1 MEKKQTKLSLL
12 LGELWNSIEAKRKF
26 QLFSLIFFMLI
37 SALVEVISLGAIMPF
52 LAVLISPEEA
62 FQQPTIFFIANKFG
76 LNSADELILPFT
88 LVFISAALIA
98 GMLRILILWG
108 TTLVSV
114 LNGTDLSTKVYRNT
128 LYQPY
133 EVHIQRNSSEV
144 ISGISAKINDVVFR
158 IIQSI
163 LVMIS
168 SFLVIIAIVLVL
180 ILIDPVIALSSF
192 AIFGGT
198 YLVISSIFVK
208 RLAINSKRIADE
220 QTQVV
225 KALQEGLGG
234 IRDVILNRTQDFYTE
249 IYKRADYPLRYALG
263 NNNFLGQSPRFAI
276 EALAIVLISGL
287 AFYLTSSTEGV
298 GKYVPL
304 IGAMALGAQRL
315 LPNLQLSYAS
325 WASIMGSKSS
335 LIDVIEL
342 LESSQDNNQI
352 RKEAK
357 LINFGNSIGLVN
369 ISFKYD
375 SHETPVLKEINLSIK
390 KNSKVG
396 FVGSTGSGKS
406 TLFDIIMGLLN
417 PESGHLLIDNNILLK
432 EDIVGWQR
440 NISHV
445 PQNIYLSDASI
456 AENIAFGVDSDEI
469 DMKKVKQ
476 AAAVA
481 CISTFIESNP
491 KKYDSLVGE
500 RGVKISGGERQRIGI
515 ARAIYKQRRLLILD
529 EATSALDNE
538 TEKEVIKGISNLESK
553 PTILMIAHRLS
564 TIKYCDS
571 IVLLEK
577 GKVVAEG
584 SYEDLLKKSQ
594 SFRNLASEIQNN
606 KGGN

>member
-1 MEKKQTKLSLL
+1 MENERTKLTFLL
-12 LGELWNSIEAKRKF
+12 RELWNSIEAKRKF
-26 QLFSLIFFMLI
+26 QLSFLIFFMLI
-37 SALVEVISLGAIMPF
+37 SALAEVISLGAIMPF

-62 FQQPTIFFIANKFG
+62 FQQPMIFFIANKFG

-88 LVFISAALIA
+88 LVFISAALMA

-114 LNGTDLSTKVYRNT
+114 LNGTDLSIKVYRNT

-133 EVHIQRNSSEV
+133 EVHVQRNSSEV

-180 ILIDPVIALSSF
+180 ILIDPAIALSSF
-192 AIFGGT
+192 VIFGGT
-198 YLVISSIFVK
+198 YFVISSIFVK
-208 RLAINSKRIADE
+208 RLSINSKRIADE

-249 IYKRADYPLRYALG
+249 IYKKADYPLRYALG

-276 EALAIVLISGL
+276 ESLAIVLISGL

-342 LESSQDNNQI
+342 LESSEDNNQI

-375 SHETPVLKEINLSIK
+375 SQETLVLKEINLSIK

-406 TLFDIIMGLLN
+406 TLFDIIMGLLS
-417 PESGHLLIDNNILLK
+417 PELGHLLIDNKILLK

-500 RGVKISGGERQRIGI
+500 RGMKISGGERQRIGI

-564 TIKYCDS
+564 TVRYCDS
-571 IVLLEK
+571 IVLLEN

-584 SYEDLLKKSQ
+584 SYEDLLKNSP
-594 SFRNLASEIQNN
+594 SFRNLASEKQNN

>member
-1 MEKKQTKLSLL
+1 MENERTKLTFLL
-12 LGELWNSIEAKRKF
+12 RELWNSIEAKRKF
-26 QLFSLIFFMLI
+26 QLFFLIFFMLI

-198 YLVISSIFVK
+198 YFVISSIFVK

>member
-1 MEKKQTKLSLL
+1 MENERTKLTFLL
-12 LGELWNSIEAKRKF
+12 SELWNSIEAKRKF
-26 QLFSLIFFMLI
+26 QLFFLIFFMLI
-37 SALVEVISLGAIMPF
+37 SALVEVMSLGAIMPF

-88 LVFISAALIA
+88 LVFISAALLA
-98 GMLRILILWG
+98 GLLRILILWG

-114 LNGTDLSTKVYRNT
+114 FNGTDLSTKVYRNT

-133 EVHIQRNSSEV
+133 EVHVQRNSSEV

-163 LVMIS
+163 LVLIS

-180 ILIDPVIALSSF
+180 VLIDPVIALSSF

-198 YLVISSIFVK
+198 YLGISSIFVK
-208 RLAINSKRIADE
+208 RLEINSKRIADE

-234 IRDVILNRTQDFYTE
+234 IRDVILNRTQEFYTE

-276 EALAIVLISGL
+276 ESLAIVLISGL
-287 AFYLTSSTEGV
+287 AFFLTSSTEGV

-342 LESSQDNNQI
+342 LESSQDNNLS

-357 LINFGNSIGLVN
+357 LINFRKSIDLVN

-375 SHETPVLKEINLSIK
+375 SHETLVLKEINLSIK

-406 TLFDIIMGLLN
+406 TLFDIIMGLLS
-417 PESGHLLIDNNILLK
+417 PELGHLLIDNNILLK
-432 EDIVGWQR
+432 EDIAGWQK

-469 DMKKVKQ
+469 DMKKVRQ
-476 AAAVA
+476 AAAIA
-481 CISTFIESNP
+481 CISEFIESNP
-491 KKYDSLVGE
+491 KKYDSFVGE
-500 RGVKISGGERQRIGI
+500 RGMKISGGERQRIGI

-564 TIKYCDS
+564 TVKYCDS
-571 IVLLEK
+571 IVLLEN

-584 SYEDLLKKSQ
+584 SYEDLLKISP
-594 SFRNLASEIQNN
+594 SFRNLASEIENN
-606 KGGN
+606 KGEN

>member
-1 MEKKQTKLSLL
+1 MEKKEAQLTFL

-26 QLFSLIFFMLI
+26 QLFFLIFFMLI
-37 SALVEVISLGAIMPF
+37 SALVEVLSLGAVMPF

-62 FQQPTIFFIANKFG
+62 FQQPTIFFISSKFG

-98 GMLRILILWG
+98 GVLRILILWA
-108 TTLVSV
+108 TTIVSV

-133 EVHIQRNSSEV
+133 EVHVQRNSSEV

-163 LVMIS
+163 LVLIS
-168 SFLVIIAIVLVL
+168 SFLVIIGIVLALV
-180 ILIDPVIALSSF
+180 LIDPVIALSSF
-192 AIFGGT
+192 IIFGGT

-234 IRDVILNRTQDFYTE
+234 IRDVILNGTQEFYTE

-263 NNNFLGQSPRFAI
+263 HNNFLGQSPRFAI
-276 EALAIVLISGL
+276 ESLAIVLISGL
-287 AFYLTSSTEGV
+287 AFSLTSSVEGI

-304 IGAMALGAQRL
+304 LGALALGAQRL

-342 LESSQDNNQI
+342 LNTAHDVTK
-352 RKEAK
+352 KEKKQEPIIFQKDIK
-357 LINFGNSIGLVN
+357 LVDVCFQYSLEDP
-369 ISFKYD
+369 Y
-375 SHETPVLKEINLSIK
+375 VLENINLNIE
-390 KNSKVG
+390 KNSRVG

-406 TLFDIIMGLLN
+406 TLFDIIMGLLI
-417 PESGHLLIDNNILLK
+417 PVSGEFLIDQKILLAD
-432 EDIVGWQR
+432 EIRPWQKS
-440 NISHV
+440 ISHV
-445 PQNIYLSDASI
+445 PQNIFLSDSTIAS
-456 AENIAFGVDSDEI
+456 NIAFGQDPSEVDMDRVRKSAEI
-469 DMKKVKQ
+469 
-476 AAAVA
+476 A
-481 CISTFIESNP
+481 CISSFIESNP
-491 KKYDSLVGE
+491 EGYSSNVGE
-500 RGVKISGGERQRIGI
+500 RGIKISGGERQRIGI
-515 ARAIYKQRRLLILD
+515 ARALYNKAELLVLD
-529 EATSALDNE
+529 EATSSLDNK
-538 TEKEVIKGISNLESK
+538 TENEVMRGISHMEFR

-564 TIKYCDS
+564 TVKSCDS
-571 IVLLEK
+571 IVQLEN
-577 GKVVAEG
+577 GRIVAQGTYNEL
-584 SYEDLLKKSQ
+584 SKDNRSFQDLANELETNQ
-594 SFRNLASEIQNN
+594 Q
-606 KGGN
+606 G

>member
-1 MEKKQTKLSLL
+1 MENEQAKFTFLL
-12 LGELWNSIEAKRKF
+12 RELWNSIEARRKI
-26 QLFSLIFFMLI
+26 QLFFLIFLMLI
-37 SALVEVISLGAIMPF
+37 AAFVEVLSLGAVMPF

-98 GMLRILILWG
+98 GVLRILILWA
-108 TTLVSV
+108 TTIVSV

-133 EVHIQRNSSEV
+133 EVHVQRNSSEV

-163 LVMIS
+163 LVLIS
-168 SFLVIIAIVLVL
+168 SFLVIIGIVLALV
-180 ILIDPVIALSSF
+180 LIDPVIALSSF
-192 AIFGGT
+192 IIFGGT

-234 IRDVILNRTQDFYTE
+234 IRDVILNGTQEFYTE

-276 EALAIVLISGL
+276 ESLAIVLISGL
-287 AFYLTSSTEGV
+287 AFSLTSSVEGI

-304 IGAMALGAQRL
+304 LGALALGAQRL

-342 LESSQDNNQI
+342 LNTAHDVTK
-352 RKEAK
+352 KEK
-357 LINFGNSIGLVN
+357 KQEPIIFQKNIKLVN
-369 ISFKYD
+369 VSFQYSLED
-375 SHETPVLKEINLSIK
+375 SYVLENINLNIE
-390 KNSKVG
+390 KNSRVG

-406 TLFDIIMGLLN
+406 TLFDIIMGLLI
-417 PESGHLLIDNNILLK
+417 PVSGEFLVDQKILLAD
-432 EDIVGWQR
+432 EIRPWQKS
-440 NISHV
+440 ISHV
-445 PQNIYLSDASI
+445 PQNIFLSDSTI
-456 AENIAFGVDSDEI
+456 TSNIAFGQDPSEVDMDRVRKSAEI
-469 DMKKVKQ
+469 
-476 AAAVA
+476 A
-481 CISTFIESNP
+481 CISSFIESNP
-491 KKYDSLVGE
+491 EGYSSNVGE
-500 RGVKISGGERQRIGI
+500 RGIKISGGERQRIGI
-515 ARAIYKQRRLLILD
+515 ARALYNKAELLVLD
-529 EATSALDNE
+529 EATSSLDNK
-538 TEKEVIKGISNLESK
+538 TENEVMRGISQMELR

-564 TIKYCDS
+564 TVKSCDS
-571 IVLLEK
+571 IVQLEN
-577 GKVVAEG
+577 GRIVAQGTYNEL
-584 SYEDLLKKSQ
+584 SKDNRSFQDLANEL
-594 SFRNLASEIQNN
+594 ETN
-606 KGGN
+606 KQG

>member
-1 MEKKQTKLSLL
+1 MEKKQAQLTFL

-26 QLFSLIFFMLI
+26 HLFFLIFFMLI

-62 FQQPTIFFIANKFG
+62 FQQPTIFFIASKFG
-76 LNSADELILPFT
+76 LNSANELILPFT

-98 GMLRILILWG
+98 GVLRILILWA
-108 TTLVSV
+108 TTIVSV

-133 EVHIQRNSSEV
+133 EVHVQRNTSEV

-163 LVMIS
+163 LILIS
-168 SFLVIIAIVLVL
+168 SFLVIIGIVLALVL
-180 ILIDPVIALSSF
+180 IDPIIALSSF
-192 AIFGGT
+192 IIFGGT

-234 IRDVILNRTQDFYTE
+234 IRDVILNGTQEFYTE

-276 EALAIVLISGL
+276 ESLAIVLISGL
-287 AFYLTSSTEGV
+287 AFFLTSSTEGI

-304 IGAMALGAQRL
+304 IGALALGAQRL

-342 LESSQDNNQI
+342 LNTAHEVTK
-352 RKEAK
+352 KEKKQEPIIFQKNIK
-357 LINFGNSIGLVN
+357 LVDV
-369 ISFKYD
+369 SFQYSLED
-375 SHETPVLKEINLSIK
+375 SYVLENINLNIE
-390 KNSKVG
+390 KNSRVG

-406 TLFDIIMGLLN
+406 TLFDIIMGLLI
-417 PESGHLLIDNNILLK
+417 PVSGEFLVDQKILLAD
-432 EDIVGWQR
+432 EIRPWQKS
-440 NISHV
+440 ISHV
-445 PQNIYLSDASI
+445 PQNIYLSDSTIAS
-456 AENIAFGVDSDEI
+456 NIAFGQDPSEVDMDRVRKSAEI
-469 DMKKVKQ
+469 
-476 AAAVA
+476 A
-481 CISTFIESNP
+481 CISSFIESNP
-491 KKYDSLVGE
+491 EGYSSNVGE
-500 RGVKISGGERQRIGI
+500 RGIKISGGERQRIGI
-515 ARAIYKQRRLLILD
+515 ARALYNKAELLVLD
-529 EATSALDNE
+529 EATSSLDNK
-538 TEKEVIKGISNLESK
+538 TENEVMRGISNMEFR

-564 TIKYCDS
+564 TVKSCDS
-571 IVLLEK
+571 IVQLEN
-577 GKVVAEG
+577 GRIVAQGTYDEL
-584 SYEDLLKKSQ
+584 SKDNRSFQDLANELQ
-594 SFRNLASEIQNN
+594 TN
-606 KGGN
+606 KQG